1 MFRLFNPE
9 LDQIIMYKILVAE
22 DDKLLANAYKV
33 KLTREGYD
41 VLIVNDGDELV
52 TNIEKYTP
60 DLIVLDLIM
69 PKTDGFLILEYLKKS
84 ERWKN
89 VPVLVS
95 SNLSQ
100 SEDIVRVT
108 KLGADDYIIKSDLSM
123 KVLGEKIKTLI
134 DNKK

>member
-1 MFRLFNPE
+1 MF
-9 LDQIIMYKILVAE
+9 KILVAE

-33 KLTREGYD
+33 KLAREGYD
-41 VLIVNDGDELV
+41 VLIVGDGDELV
-52 TNIEKYTP
+52 ANIEKFNP

-69 PKTDGFLILEYLKKS
+69 PKTDGFMILDYLKKS
-84 ERWKN
+84 EKWKT

-108 KLGADDYIIKSDLSM
+108 KLGADDYIVKSDLSM
-123 KVLGEKIKTLI
+123 KVLGDKIKLLLSRK
-134 DNKK
+134 N

>member
-1 MFRLFNPE
+1 MF
-9 LDQIIMYKILVAE
+9 KILVAE

-33 KLTREGYD
+33 KLAREGYD
-41 VLIVNDGDELV
+41 VLIVGDGDELV
-52 TNIEKYTP
+52 TNIEKFNP

-69 PKTDGFLILEYLKKS
+69 PKTDGFMILDYLKKS
-84 ERWKN
+84 EKWKT

-108 KLGADDYIIKSDLSM
+108 KLGADDYIVKSDLSM
-123 KVLGEKIKTLI
+123 KVLGDKIKLLLSRK
-134 DNKK
+134 N

>member
-1 MFRLFNPE
+1 MA
-9 LDQIIMYKILVAE
+9 KILVAE

-33 KLTREGYD
+33 KLTREGYE
-41 VLIVNDGDELV
+41 VLIVGDGDELV
-52 TNIEKYTP
+52 ANIEKFNP

-69 PKTDGFLILEYLKKS
+69 PKTDGFMILEYLKKS
-84 ERWKN
+84 DQWKN

-108 KLGADDYIIKSDLSM
+108 KLGADDYIVKTDLSM
-123 KVLGEKIKTLI
+123 KVLGEKIKALLA
-134 DNKK
+134 KKKA

>member
-1 MFRLFNPE
+1 MSFGF
-9 LDQIIMYKILVAE
+9 ITMYKILVAE
-22 DDKLLANAYKV
+22 DDKLLANAYKI

-52 TNIEKYTP
+52 SSIEKYSP

-123 KVLGEKIKTLI
+123 KVLGDKIKTLI
-134 DNKK
+134 DSKKS

>member
-1 MFRLFNPE
+1 MT
-9 LDQIIMYKILVAE
+9 KILVAE

-33 KLTREGYD
+33 KLTREGYE
-41 VLIVNDGDELV
+41 VLSVADGDELV
-52 TNIEKYTP
+52 ANIEKFDP
-60 DLIVLDLIM
+60 DIIVLDLIM
-69 PKTDGFLILEYLKKS
+69 PKTDGFMILDYLKTS

-108 KLGADDYIIKSDLSM
+108 KLGADDYIVKTDLSM
-123 KVLGEKIKTLI
+123 KVLGEKIKALLL
-134 DNKK
+134 KRSAQGK

>member
-1 MFRLFNPE
+1 MT
-9 LDQIIMYKILVAE
+9 KILVAE

-33 KLTREGYD
+33 KLTREGYE
-41 VLIVNDGDELV
+41 VLSVADGDELV
-52 TNIEKYTP
+52 ANIEKFDP
-60 DLIVLDLIM
+60 DIIVLDLIM
-69 PKTDGFLILEYLKKS
+69 PKTDGFMILDYLKKS

-108 KLGADDYIIKSDLSM
+108 KLGADDYIVKTDLSM
-123 KVLGEKIKTLI
+123 KVLGEKIKALLL
-134 DNKK
+134 KRSAQGK

>member
-1 MFRLFNPE
+1 MN
-9 LDQIIMYKILVAE
+9 KILVAE
-22 DDKLLANAYKV
+22 DDKLLANAYSV
-33 KLTREGYD
+33 KLKREGYE
-41 VLIVNDGDELV
+41 VLIVSDGDELV
-52 TNIEKYTP
+52 SSIEKFNP

-84 ERWKN
+84 EKWKN

-123 KVLGEKIKTLI
+123 KVLGEKIQTLL
-134 DNKK
+134 KKAQTK

>member
-1 MFRLFNPE
+1 MT
-9 LDQIIMYKILVAE
+9 KILVAE

-33 KLTREGYD
+33 KLTREGYE
-41 VLIVNDGDELV
+41 VLSVADGDELV
-52 TNIEKYTP
+52 ANIEKFDP
-60 DLIVLDLIM
+60 DIIVLDLIM
-69 PKTDGFLILEYLKKS
+69 PKTDGFMILDYLKKS

-108 KLGADDYIIKSDLSM
+108 KLGADDYIVKTDLSM
-123 KVLGEKIKTLI
+123 KVLGEKIKALLL
-134 DNKK
+134 KKNAQGK

>member
-1 MFRLFNPE
+1 MS
-9 LDQIIMYKILVAE
+9 KILVAE

-33 KLTREGYD
+33 KLMREGYD
-41 VLIVNDGDELV
+41 VLLVGDGDELV
-52 TNIEKYTP
+52 TNIEKFNP

-69 PKTDGFLILEYLKKS
+69 PKTDGFMILDYLKKS
-84 ERWKN
+84 ERWKG

-108 KLGADDYIIKSDLSM
+108 KLGADDYIVKTDLSM
-123 KVLGEKIKTLI
+123 KVLGDKIKLLLA
-134 DNKK
+134 KKNPTRLK

>member
-1 MFRLFNPE
+1 
-9 LDQIIMYKILVAE
+9 MYKILVAE

-33 KLTREGYD
+33 KLVREGYD

-52 TNIEKYTP
+52 SNIEKYNP

-84 ERWKN
+84 DRWKN

-108 KLGADDYIIKSDLSM
+108 KLGADDYIVKSDLSM
-123 KVLGEKIKTLI
+123 KVLGEKIGSLIKKTG
-134 DNKK
+134 